1 MQVQVVVTLPAIPV
15 RVAAA
20 RMKWA
25 TDRIGPVAWV
35 IVAVLIGGGIYWHL
49 GQPPERREKIRD
61 VAVQVGTHWLNGGRA
76 YLRGWVV
83 ELALSSWPGT
93 RCAGQSGLVGEHH
106 ELRAVSCAEL
116 GHGVVDVGLD
126 GERAERELAGDLGV

>member
-25 TDRIGPVAWV
+25 TDRIGRVAWV
-35 IVAVLIGGGIYWHL
+35 IVAVLIGGIYWHL

-61 VAVQVGTHWLNGGRA
+61 VAGPGRHT
-76 YLRGWVV
+76 L
-83 ELALSSWPGT
+83 
-93 RCAGQSGLVGEHH
+93 
-106 ELRAVSCAEL
+106 
-116 GHGVVDVGLD
+116 
-126 GERAERELAGDLGV
+126 AERRPGISPRLGG